1 MEIGSN
7 TTVYLWKQ
15 KEIAD
20 RNVVL
25 YGKERTLNMVMN
37 VQKLV
42 VLLIALFLT
51 MRLLYLEINSHIK
64 NDAEKEKDSI
74 YALIYWLMHINV
86 IILYYGSYV
95 LESNRVFS
103 FSMPGDI
110 VFVVLFTL
118 PMLLTL
124 KDCVRRKK

>member
-1 MEIGSN
+1 
-7 TTVYLWKQ
+7 
-15 KEIAD
+15 
-20 RNVVL
+20 
-25 YGKERTLNMVMN
+25 MVMN

>member
-1 MEIGSN
+1 
-7 TTVYLWKQ
+7 
-15 KEIAD
+15 
-20 RNVVL
+20 
-25 YGKERTLNMVMN
+25 MVMN

-42 VLLIALFLT
+42 VLLIALSLT
-51 MRLLYLEINSHIK
+51 MRLLYLEVNSHIK
-64 NDAEKEKDSI
+64 NDAEKDSI

-103 FSMPGDI
+103 MPGDI
-110 VFVVLFTL
+110 GFVILFTL

>member
-1 MEIGSN
+1 
-7 TTVYLWKQ
+7 
-15 KEIAD
+15 
-20 RNVVL
+20 
-25 YGKERTLNMVMN
+25 MVMN

-64 NDAEKEKDSI
+64 NDAEKDSI

-95 LESNRVFS
+95 LESNRVLS

-110 VFVVLFTL
+110 VFVILFTL
-118 PMLLTL
+118 PTLLTL
-124 KDCVRRKK
+124 KDCARRKK

>member
-1 MEIGSN
+1 MEIGSS

-95 LESNRVFS
+95 LESNRILS

-110 VFVVLFTL
+110 VFVILFTL
-118 PMLLTL
+118 PTLLTL

>member
-1 MEIGSN
+1 M
-7 TTVYLWKQ
+7 
-15 KEIAD
+15 AD
-20 RNVVL
+20 RNVVS

-51 MRLLYLEINSHIK
+51 MRLLYLEVNSHIK

-103 FSMPGDI
+103 MPGDI
-110 VFVVLFTL
+110 GFVILFTL

>member
-1 MEIGSN
+1 
-7 TTVYLWKQ
+7 
-15 KEIAD
+15 
-20 RNVVL
+20 
-25 YGKERTLNMVMN
+25 MVMN

-51 MRLLYLEINSHIK
+51 MRLLYLEINGHIK

-95 LESNRVFS
+95 LESNRVLS

-110 VFVVLFTL
+110 VFVILFTL
-118 PMLLTL
+118 PTLLTL

>member
-51 MRLLYLEINSHIK
+51 MRLLYLEVNSHIK

-95 LESNRVFS
+95 LESNRILS

-110 VFVVLFTL
+110 VFVILFTL
-118 PMLLTL
+118 PTLLTL